1 MNGKNGQVDAE
12 RGLEVWG
19 LQTWRSDSKTICGT
33 TWMLV
38 YICLM
43 VLVATFRTC
52 AARLITDYKIVTN
65 AIGKANNEKTMLF
78 SLQSTV
84 KREIGKGWQP
94 LGPVSVGTRNVDT
107 KPPHDGGLAFYQTM
121 VKYEGSDEL

>member
-1 MNGKNGQVDAE
+1 MDRNQQHP
-12 RGLEVWG
+12 RI
-19 LQTWRSDSKTICGT
+19 TGT
-33 TWMLV
+33 TPRTTCQAWMLV
-38 YICLM
+38 YILLM
-43 VLVATFRTC
+43 VMATIRTC
-52 AARLITDYKIVTN
+52 AARLITDYKVVTN